1 MEALRR
7 RSLEAR
13 VEVLSFLAVTLYK
26 ISEYLVAI
34 QIFIKS
40 WGVRWLFDS
49 YGEALLH
56 LGGAARR
63 HL

>member
-1 MEALRR
+1 M
-7 RSLEAR
+7 
-13 VEVLSFLAVTLYK
+13 EVLSFLAVTLYK